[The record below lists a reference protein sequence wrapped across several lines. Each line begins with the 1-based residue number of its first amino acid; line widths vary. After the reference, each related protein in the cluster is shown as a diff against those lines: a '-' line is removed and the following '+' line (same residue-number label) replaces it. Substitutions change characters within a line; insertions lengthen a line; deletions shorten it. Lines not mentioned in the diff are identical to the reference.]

1 MTRAQAHG
9 FRLVLFFSCIAS
21 SSLWGQLISC
31 TAATGGSAYK
41 IFVDDVRSVSSTPAS
56 PAQTKKMGGLRD
68 FIVEN
73 LRTMSKGRAS
83 VAPCAGRFPSDAS
96 VFTDDEFDSLDR
108 LRVLLEVWG
117 AVEDPVRE
125 QGALGFVLVPAR
137 QVSPPAVFVFRRTGG
152 SFLSQADQG
161 AKLQVF
167 TPVVLGLIDYQNLK
181 YEDAIPNLCQGQHKL
196 TDIIN
201 SADPNADPQSLTDQ
215 KKLLSELRRIIS
227 DAITKGRSDPGSR
240 YQLLKP
246 GADHTFSCPVAGGL
260 K

>member
-9 FRLVLFFSCIAS
+9 FPLMLFLSCITS
-21 SSLWGQLISC
+21 SPLWGQLISC
-31 TAATGGSAYK
+31 TAASGDAYK

-56 PAQTKKMGGLRD
+56 TSQAKKMGGLRD

-83 VAPCAGRFPSDAS
+83 VVPCIGRFPSDAS
-96 VFTDDEFDSLDR
+96 LFTDDEFDSLDR

-152 SFLSQADQG
+152 SFLSQAGQG

-181 YEDAIPNLCQGQHKL
+181 YEEAIPNLCEGQHKL
-196 TDIIN
+196 TDVIN
-201 SADPNADPQSLTDQ
+201 SASPSADPQSLPDQ
-215 KKLLSELRRIIS
+215 KKLLAELRRITS
-227 DAITKGRSDPGSR
+227 DAIMKARSDPGSR

-246 GADHTFSCPVAGGL
+246 GPDHTFSCPLAGGL
-260 K
+260 Q